1 VKARDK
7 PIGTFL
13 FLGPTGVGKTETAKA
28 LAKHYFGSSDRM
40 IRLDMN
46 EFGSEDSVYGILGAP
61 AGETSLF
68 QEGFL
73 TKSIQDKPFSLILL
87 DEIEKANRQVLNIF
101 LQILDE
107 GFLTDNRGI
116 RTDFRNSIIIAT
128 SNAGSLFLREFI
140 KNHPEFD
147 QSVFKQELIDT
158 IIEGK
163 EFAPEFIN
171 RFTDVIVYYPLD
183 VDTVS
188 EITSKIIEDMIKRF
202 DEERGVKLEVD
213 NEAIRYLAEK
223 GYSIDFGARE
233 LERTIASILET
244 YLADYI
250 LIHSIKRGDMI
261 QVKLSDI
268 ISKN

>member
-1 VKARDK
+1 
-7 PIGTFL
+7 
-13 FLGPTGVGKTETAKA
+13 
-28 LAKHYFGSSDRM
+28 
-40 IRLDMN
+40 
-46 EFGSEDSVYGILGAP
+46 
-61 AGETSLF
+61 
-68 QEGFL
+68 
-73 TKSIQDKPFSLILL
+73 LL
-87 DEIEKANRQVLNIF
+87 DEIEKAHRQVLNIF

-147 QSVFKQELIDT
+147 KAIFKQELIDT
-158 IIEGK
+158 IIRGK

-183 VDTVS
+183 IDTVS
-188 EITSKIIEDMIKRF
+188 EIAGKIIEGMIKSF

-223 GYSIDFGARE
+223 GYNPDFGARE
-233 LERTIASILET
+233 LERTISSVLET
-244 YLADYI
+244 YLANYI
-250 LIHSIKRGDMI
+250 LIHSIKRGDLI
-261 QVKLSDI
+261 KVTLSDI
-268 ISKN
+268 LDTN